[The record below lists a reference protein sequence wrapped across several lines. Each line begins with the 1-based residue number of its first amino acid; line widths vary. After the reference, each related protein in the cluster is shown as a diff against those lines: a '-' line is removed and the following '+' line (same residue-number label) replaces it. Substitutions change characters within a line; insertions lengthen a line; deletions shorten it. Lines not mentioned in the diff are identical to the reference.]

1 MGWGVTPPYLDDVW
15 SGIDEWPVRVSLLDL
30 LLFFRSW
37 HLVPLSEEAIGW
49 FQCGY
54 LNLFFWPVLKKL
66 ASPTLSSDGEGP
78 YTYVL
83 WRVSPVNALLVDTRS
98 HCQQHVAFV
107 IFTTLF
113 GEGVCMC
120 APFVCYLLV
129 QSSSFGRRWM
139 DRRMKKTGLVFDIL
153 LFF

>member
-54 LNLFFWPVLKKL
+54 LNLFFWPVLKKWHL
-66 ASPTLSSDGEGP
+66 QHSVLMVKDRIPTFFGGFLQSM
-78 YTYVL
+78 
-83 WRVSPVNALLVDTRS
+83 
-98 HCQQHVAFV
+98 
-107 IFTTLF
+107 LF
-113 GEGVCMC
+113 
-120 APFVCYLLV
+120 
-129 QSSSFGRRWM
+129 
-139 DRRMKKTGLVFDIL
+139 
-153 LFF
+153 